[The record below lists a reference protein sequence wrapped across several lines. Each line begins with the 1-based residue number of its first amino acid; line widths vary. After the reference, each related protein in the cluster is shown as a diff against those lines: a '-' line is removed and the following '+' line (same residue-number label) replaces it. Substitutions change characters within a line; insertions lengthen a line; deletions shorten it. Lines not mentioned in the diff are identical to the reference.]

1 MQRTSANNGA
11 TMIDARL
18 EKLVTLE
25 EAAQLAPGIR
35 PGKCASVAA
44 LRRWAKRGMRG
55 IRLDTIIAGG
65 RRCTSREAVQR
76 FFELLTEARE
86 PEPPKPK
93 RRRDYPS
100 NTNAARVALREE
112 FGL

>member
-1 MQRTSANNGA
+1 MA
-11 TMIDARL
+11 IDYRL
-18 EKLVTLE
+18 EKLISLE
-25 EAAQLAPGIR
+25 EAAQSAPGFR
-35 PGKCASVAA
+35 PGKCMSVAA
-44 LRRWAKRGMRG
+44 VRRWAKRGLRG
-55 IRLDTIIAGG
+55 IKLETAIAGG

-93 RRRDYPS
+93 RRRDYPTNS
-100 NTNAARVALREE
+100 NAARVALREE